1 MSSRTYMFAVQSLD
15 PIKNAIG
22 SKDRALLEALLEA
35 LGDNEAFQS
44 YANDMIMK
52 SSPQKEPG
60 CWSYLVE
67 PLAKHYQLALE
78 RLPLDDWKHYS
89 VWEEYRSIADP
100 VVSAEARRLLQLLES
115 GRAFNARGIDHDGC
129 MFAWLTATE
138 VKTLHAELAAINAS
152 DYGELDEFH
161 EELVESL
168 EQASNADKAV
178 FLGAS

>member
-1 MSSRTYMFAVQSLD
+1 MSSRTYMFAVQSLE

-22 SKDRALLEALLEA
+22 SKDPALLDALLDA
-35 LGDNEAFQS
+35 IGDNEDFQS

-60 CWSYLVE
+60 CWNYLVE
-67 PLAKHYQLALE
+67 PLAEHYQLAPE

-89 VWEEYRSIADP
+89 VWEDYRSIADP
-100 VVSAEARRLLQLLES
+100 IVSAEARRLLQLLES
-115 GRAFNARGIDHDGC
+115 GRAFNGAEINHDGC
-129 MFAWLTATE
+129 MFAWLTASE
-138 VKTLHAELAAINAS
+138 VKALHAELTAIDAG
-152 DYGELDEFH
+152 DFGELDEFH

-168 EQASNADKAV
+168 EQAAIADKAV